1 VENQGALRLLAATF
15 ATRDGGGR
23 ALATLAPALGAAK
36 IAQAAVLVREADGK
50 VRFVETHDRSVGT
63 GALQGAGV
71 GALVG
76 LVGIVFGPIGL
87 VTMPVGAA
95 AGAIAAKLR
104 DTGFDDDDL
113 RAMGEDLKPGT
124 SALLA
129 AVSWDALTKAQT
141 LLETIDAERIVVK
154 QLDAKLAELLD
165 AEAESAAATE

>member
-1 VENQGALRLLAATF
+1 MENQESLRLLAATF
-15 ATRDGGGR
+15 ATQDGGGR

-36 IAQAAVLVREADGK
+36 IAQAAVLVKEPDGR
-50 VRFVETHDRSVGT
+50 VRFAETHDRSVGA
-63 GALQGAGV
+63 GALQGAGI

-76 LVGIVFGPIGL
+76 LVGIVFGPIAL

-113 RAMGEDLKPGT
+113 RAMGEDLAPGT

-129 AVSWDALTKAQT
+129 VVSWEALTKAQT
-141 LLETIDAERIVVK
+141 LLETIDAQRIVVK
-154 QLDAKLAELLD
+154 HLDAELAELLD
-165 AEAESAAATE
+165 AEAEVAG